1 MHFRTYALMLMVGIL
16 HLHMGAQSVQL
27 TELVEIHDRM
37 AKAQEDDA
45 RLAAHGQL
53 KEAMIRVWSAVDFWQ
68 TDLSPLEGKLGI
80 AAVGEGSNRMAII
93 SWNVELSNRTNEY
106 GGIILFQ
113 NRQGEQVL
121 EQLNY
126 RPSTSLRETLNPK
139 SRYSTDSWPGAIYY
153 KAILQMQ
160 GNRPVYTLL
169 GWDGAD
175 DVRTRKIVETLSI
188 SGNRVKFGVPIID
201 LGRGSVKR
209 YILEYAD
216 AVSVSLQWREDM
228 GMIVMDHLSAPDAN
242 SQGNTAFYGPDLT
255 YDGMEWKNNHWVLR
269 ENIEV
274 RDMEIQAPWNN
285 PKRSRQRGRN

>member
-1 MHFRTYALMLMVGIL
+1 MNVRSYALIL
-16 HLHMGAQSVQL
+16 YLGCFVYQMSAQADPL
-27 TELVEIHDRM
+27 AELIVTHNRM
-37 AKAQEDDA
+37 AKAFEDEA
-45 RLAAHGQL
+45 RLAAHEQL
-53 KEAMIRVWSAVDFWQ
+53 EEAMVRVWSENDFWK
-68 TDLSPLEGKLGI
+68 TDLSALEGKLGI
-80 AAVGEGSNRMAII
+80 ASVGEGSNRMAVIT
-93 SWNVELSNRTNEY
+93 WNVELSDRTNQY
-106 GGIILFQ
+106 GGIILFID
-113 NRQGEQVL
+113 RQGEQQL
-121 EQLNY
+121 EPLKF
-126 RPSTSLRETLNPK
+126 RPSTSLRETLNSK
-139 SRYSTDSWPGAIYY
+139 SRYSADSWPGAIYY

-175 DVRTRKIVETLSI
+175 DVRTRKIIETLSI

-242 SQGNTAFYGPDLT
+242 SQDNTAYYGPDLT

-274 RDMEIQAPWNN
+274 RDLEIDAPWNN
-285 PKRSRQRGRN
+285 PKRNRSRRN